1 MSAPYDGAI
10 HSRLSALSEIFFRL
24 YFNDTIEP
32 VHLSGRA
39 TSRFFQLE
47 PAIINGEGKRMKII
61 RATSSPWSSTANAL
75 AEFGD
80 AAPMI
85 IDSEVMVR
93 FHQTD
98 ASANDLRR
106 QTGACQLTHF
116 DIQNGGKGT
125 VVDLAERM
133 QKDFREDLK
142 FKNALFRNTG
152 QSSIL
157 CYVNAIGAT
166 ATKAND
172 GAFWADCS
180 AYSSGATSCRV
191 SIDTGSIARFKA
203 GLLVDVVNSSGVV
216 VADRLLVTDVRPED
230 PAGPTIG
237 LAIQTGATI
246 ANCDAIADNQY
257 IVVAASYNTGPWTVE
272 DWMRGPTA
280 GSLTDT
286 FIGGVNRNAVGY
298 RMLQPML
305 LRKGQSSQTVGKI
318 HLDQLGEARANLMD
332 DSEISVLR
340 GHGSLIQTLRNQ
352 IEAAAFVQWPTDG
365 AMAKRYA
372 HMGTSGLLYQS
383 PYLGMV
389 KFESDMM
396 ATPNFLD
403 CYSLGDWIECNYGK
417 RGLDM
422 LPGDT
427 NGYWSRM
434 NSTTPGG
441 GKTLIYRM
449 EGMQFFLDFC
459 QNPAKQA
466 RILNLA
472 A

>member
-1 MSAPYDGAI
+1 MSNPLDGAI

-24 YFNDTIEP
+24 YFNETIEP
-32 VHLSGRA
+32 VHLSGMS
-39 TSRFFQLE
+39 TSRFFQFE
-47 PAIINGEGKRMKII
+47 PAVINGEGKRMKII
-61 RATSSPWSSTANAL
+61 RAESSPATATANAL

-85 IDSEVMVR
+85 IDSEVMIR

-98 ASANDLRR
+98 ASSNDLRR
-106 QTGACQLTHF
+106 LSGACQLTHF

-133 QKDFREDLK
+133 QKNFRDDFK
-142 FKNALFRNTG
+142 FKTALYRNTG
-152 QSSIL
+152 QSGIL
-157 CYVNAIGAT
+157 CYVNAISAT
-166 ATKAND
+166 ATKNND

-180 AYSSGATSCRV
+180 AYTTGATSCRV
-191 SIDTGSIARFKA
+191 SVDNGSIARFKA
-203 GLLVDVVNSSGVV
+203 GLLVDVINSSGTTL
-216 VADRLLVTDVRPED
+216 ADRLLVTDVRPED

-246 ANCDAIADNQY
+246 ANCDAIADNNY
-257 IVVAASYNTGPWTVE
+257 IVIHASYNQGPWTVE

-280 GSLTDT
+280 GSTSDT

-305 LRKGQSSQTVGKI
+305 LRKGQSNQTVGKT
-318 HLDQLGEARANLMD
+318 HLDQLGEARANKMD
-332 DSEISVLR
+332 DAEISVLR

-352 IEAAAFVQWPTDG
+352 IEAAAFVQWPSDG

-372 HMGTSGLLYQS
+372 HMGTYGALYQS
-383 PYLGMV
+383 PYLGLV
-389 KFESDMM
+389 KFETDML
-396 ATPNFLD
+396 ATANFLD
-403 CYSLGDWIECNYGK
+403 CYSLGDWIEVNYGK

-434 NSTTPGG
+434 NSSTPGA
-441 GKTLIYRM
+441 GKTLVYRM
-449 EGMQFFLDFC
+449 EGMQFLCDFC
-459 QNPAKQA
+459 QKPAKQA
-466 RILNLA
+466 RILGLVA
-472 A
+472 